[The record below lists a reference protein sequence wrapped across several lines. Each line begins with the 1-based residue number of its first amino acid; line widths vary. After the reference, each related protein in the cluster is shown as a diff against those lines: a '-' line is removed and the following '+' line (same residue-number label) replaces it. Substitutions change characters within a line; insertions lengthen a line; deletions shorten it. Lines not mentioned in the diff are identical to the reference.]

1 MTEPTLEGDEV
12 ALRPTEPG
20 DADALRAI
28 LGAPEVA
35 IRWGPQGEDFP
46 FDDDTLTRLTVLHD
60 GGVIGLMQFYEE
72 PDPDARSADID
83 IFLAP
88 ERHDRGLGTDAVRAL
103 SRHLLEERGH
113 HRLTLT
119 TATDNHRA
127 IRAYEKAGFRRVG
140 VLEASAWSHA
150 AGGWRDELLM
160 ELVERPAPA
169 VDRQRR
175 VTRAALARLTARSRD
190 AVPQPDEES
199 MRWKSPPDR
208 LPPRRPLP
216 PADRRPRQQRVAGP
230 GARLGR

>member
-1 MTEPTLEGDEV
+1 MAAGCLRSPSVKWRLTRVELCIAYVHKSTTRPGTRYSWVANVTEPTLEGDKV

-28 LGAPEVA
+28 LGTPEVA

-60 GGVIGLMQFYEE
+60 GEVIGLMQYYEE
-72 PDPDARSADID
+72 PDPDARSADVD
-83 IFLAP
+83 IFIAP
-88 ERHDRGLGTDAVRAL
+88 ERHDRGLGTDAVRTL

-160 ELVERPAPA
+160 ERVERPAPS
-169 VDRQRR
+169 
-175 VTRAALARLTARSRD
+175 ARSG
-190 AVPQPDEES
+190 
-199 MRWKSPPDR
+199 
-208 LPPRRPLP
+208 L
-216 PADRRPRQQRVAGP
+216 
-230 GARLGR
+230 